1 MNKRVV
7 KFTGKKMIVIG
18 KGLLLLV
25 LAGVLLVLLVNF
37 HMGRVAAKDFT
48 TLEELS
54 WEIEAGG
61 REPAEAALVLGAQVK
76 PDGQMSLM
84 LRAIPGGNREEA
96 DYERG
101 PWAGGL

>member
-37 HMGRVAAKDFT
+37 HMGRVAANDAGGA
-48 TLEELS
+48 LMGDR
-54 WEIEAGG
+54 GG
-61 REPAEAALVLGAQVK
+61 REGTRGGRPRARGAGEAGRADE
-76 PDGQMSLM
+76 PD
-84 LRAIPGGNREEA
+84 A
-96 DYERG
+96 
-101 PWAGGL
+101 